1 MGVEDLD
8 PEKVTPDTKN
18 LKNIIKE
25 IVSWAEENPSR
36 ATIEKRMVELGIK
49 NERASM
55 YADIA
60 KYDYFNQARW
70 SVADTMNCYYWSR
83 PT

>member
-36 ATIEKRMVELGIK
+36 ATIENVWWSWGLRMKEQVCTQI
-49 NERASM
+49 
-55 YADIA
+55 
-60 KYDYFNQARW
+60 
-70 SVADTMNCYYWSR
+70 
-83 PT
+83 